1 MVGEKKGNGEREKVT
16 YKMEGKGEKVAVN
29 PGGGRR
35 NAAGWGN
42 ERRRGKRWE
51 REGRGAE

>member
-29 PGGGRR
+29 PGGGEE
-35 NAAGWGN
+35 
-42 ERRRGKRWE
+42 ERCWLGK
-51 REGRGAE
+51 